1 MTKLEYMRQPYFS
14 VAVLPHD
21 YRTLTMEDRQQ
32 LSLSVLHGGTTHAIQ
47 LLENATVEDL
57 RHQLEQL
64 TGVPPASQKIISKGK
79 ALPNGAASAEVTLAS
94 LIVSNGSKLSMI
106 GSPASASQAVRSE
119 FTALQQRLT
128 ASSSR
133 QTVQARKTG
142 AMGKTVMGMNDV
154 ASSNAFNNVEVLT
167 GCPHESLRKDR
178 LDKLTKDEAVLGKL
192 RRSRCVDQSDFS
204 QTV

>member
-1 MTKLEYMRQPYFS
+1 
-14 VAVLPHD
+14 
-21 YRTLTMEDRQQ
+21 MEDRQQ

-119 FTALQQRLT
+119 FTALQQRLA

-142 AMGKTVMGMNDV
+142 AMGKTVMGMSDI
-154 ASSNAFNNVEVLT
+154 ALSNAFNNVEVLT
-167 GCPHESLRKDR
+167 GCPHESLRKER
-178 LDKLTKDEAVLGKL
+178 LDKLIKDEAVLGKL
-192 RRSRCVDQSDFS
+192 RQPRRVDQTDFP